1 MEPEL
6 TFHVAS
12 ERLNE
17 AENGAYND
25 HRKAQHSSHAVN
37 AYKSSIYAPGTE
49 YILCQSMAQL
59 MAALVGVLNESLTE
73 SIKAFYKLRKAYIAL
88 DGVMQME
95 EKFLQSQNARNISSS
110 RASSEKGSKHSGASS
125 KSMYYCRYRERTPF
139 SLISHNSW
147 LRTWDFE
154 RNL

>member
-6 TFHVAS
+6 TSHAAS

-17 AENGAYND
+17 AENSAYND

-37 AYKSSIYAPGTE
+37 SYKSSIYAPGTE

-95 EKFLQSQNARNISSS
+95 EKFLQSQNTTGTPLS
-110 RASSEKGSKHSGASS
+110 RASSEKGSKHSASS
-125 KSMYYCRYRERTPF
+125 SRGM
-139 SLISHNSW
+139 W
-147 LRTWDFE
+147 LRV
-154 RNL
+154 